1 MGVRMNTTLA
11 TTPTAN
17 AAADPVRPYAAHL
30 SASALPQRE
39 PGASLGG
46 RPVRKVRQR
55 ASPEL
60 LKRVIDGLNQL

>member
-1 MGVRMNTTLA
+1 MNTRLG

-17 AAADPVRPYAAHL
+17 AAADPARPDAARL
-30 SASALPQRE
+30 SAPALPQRE
-39 PGASLGG
+39 PGAALGG
-46 RPVRKVRQR
+46 RPVRKARQR